1 MEGRPMKTQPLPVI
15 RSPRWMIDLVNPV
28 VLRVGLFPALTVLG
42 RRTGTPH
49 TVPIGGPFEF
59 EGARYLVSGRGNTSW
74 ARNLRA
80 AGRGELRMHG
90 RVEPFRAVEVIGLQ
104 RDRVMAAYRTALGR
118 SVTGFFARIPDPAD
132 HPVFRIEA
140 AEAGASAA

>member
-1 MEGRPMKTQPLPVI
+1 MNTQPLPVI
-15 RSPRWMIDLVNPV
+15 RSPRWMMDLVNPV
-28 VLRVGLFPALTVLG
+28 VLRVGLFPALTVRG
-42 RRTGTPH
+42 RSSGTPH

-80 AGRGELRMHG
+80 AGWGELRMHG

-104 RDRVMAAYRTALGR
+104 RERVIGAYRKALGR
-118 SVTGFFARIPDPAD
+118 SVTSFFARIPDPGD
-132 HPVFRIEA
+132 HPVFRIEPMEADLTA
-140 AEAGASAA
+140 A

>member
-1 MEGRPMKTQPLPVI
+1 MKTQPLPVI

-28 VLRVGLFPALTVLG
+28 VLRVGLFPALTVKG

-49 TVPIGGPFEF
+49 TVPIGGPFDF
-59 EGARYLVSGRGNTSW
+59 EGARYLVSGRGNTAW

-90 RVEPFRAVEVIGLQ
+90 RVEPFRAVEVIGSQ
-104 RDRVMAAYRTALGR
+104 RERVITAYRTALGR
-118 SVTGFFARIPDPAD
+118 SVTGFFSRIPDPAD
-132 HPVFRIEA
+132 HPVFRIEPA
-140 AEAGASAA
+140 KAQVSAA

>member
-1 MEGRPMKTQPLPVI
+1 MKTQPLPVI

-28 VLRVGLFPALTVLG
+28 VLRVGLFPALTVQG
-42 RRTGTPH
+42 RRSGTPH

-59 EGARYLVSGRGNTSW
+59 EGDRYLVSGRGETAW

-90 RVEPFRAVEVIGLQ
+90 RVEPFRAVEVIGSQ
-104 RDRVMAAYRTALGR
+104 RDRVIAAYRKAVGR
-118 SVTGFFARIPDPAD
+118 SVSSFLARIPDPVNQ
-132 HPVFRIEA
+132 PVFRIETL
-140 AEAGASAA
+140 EADASAA

>member
-1 MEGRPMKTQPLPVI
+1 MNAQPLPVI

-28 VLRVGLFPALTVLG
+28 VLRVGLFPALTVKG

-59 EGARYLVSGRGNTSW
+59 EGARYLVSGRGNTAW

-80 AGRGELRMHG
+80 AGWGELRMHG
-90 RVEPFRAVEVIGLQ
+90 RVEPFHAVEVIGSQ
-104 RDRVMAAYRTALGR
+104 RERVIGAYRKALGR
-118 SVTGFFARIPDPAD
+118 SVTGFFARIPDPGD
-132 HPVFRIEA
+132 HPVFRIEPAEVDGTA
-140 AEAGASAA
+140 A

>member
-1 MEGRPMKTQPLPVI
+1 MNTQRLPVI
-15 RSPRWMIDLVNPV
+15 RSPRWMVDLVNPL
-28 VLRVGLFPALTVLG
+28 VLRVGLFPALTVKG

-49 TVPIGGPFEF
+49 TVPIGGPFAF

-90 RVEPFRAVEVIGLQ
+90 RVEPFWAVEVIGAQ
-104 RDRVMAAYRTALGR
+104 RDRVVAAYRRALAR
-118 SVTGFFARIPDPAD
+118 SVQNFFAQIPDPGD
-132 HPVFRIEA
+132 HPVFRIEP
-140 AEAGASAA
+140 AGADLNAA

>member
-1 MEGRPMKTQPLPVI
+1 MKTQPLPVI

-28 VLRVGLFPALTVLG
+28 VLRVGLFPALTVRG

-80 AGRGELRMHG
+80 AGHAELRMHG
-90 RVEPFRAVEVIGLQ
+90 RVEPFRAVEVIGSQ
-104 RDRVMAAYRTALGR
+104 RDRVIGAYRKALGR
-118 SVTGFFARIPDPAD
+118 SVTAFFARIPNPGD
-132 HPVFRIEA
+132 HPVFRIEP
-140 AEAGASAA
+140 AEADLSVA

>member
-1 MEGRPMKTQPLPVI
+1 MKTQPLPVI

-28 VLRVGLFPALTVLG
+28 VLRVGLFPALTVQG
-42 RRTGTPH
+42 RRTGMPH

-59 EGARYLVSGRGNTSW
+59 EGARYLVSGRGNTAW

-90 RVEPFRAVEVIGLQ
+90 RVEPFRAVEVIGSQ
-104 RDRVMAAYRTALGR
+104 RDRVIAAYQTTLGR
-118 SVTGFFARIPDPAD
+118 SVTDFFARIPDSAD
-132 HPVFRIEA
+132 HPVFRIQPPEA
-140 AEAGASAA
+140 HVSAA

>member
-1 MEGRPMKTQPLPVI
+1 MKTQPLPLI

-28 VLRVGLFPALTVLG
+28 VLRVGLFPALTVKG

-59 EGARYLVSGRGNTSW
+59 EGARYLVSGRGNTAWS
-74 ARNLRA
+74 RNLRV

-90 RVEPFRAVEVIGLQ
+90 RIEPFRAVEVIGSQ
-104 RDRVMAAYRTALGR
+104 RERVISAYRTALGR
-118 SVTGFFARIPDPAD
+118 SVTSFFGRIPDPAD
-132 HPVFRIEA
+132 HPVFRIER
-140 AEAGASAA
+140 AEAEVPAA

>member
-1 MEGRPMKTQPLPVI
+1 MEGRPMKPQPLPVI
-15 RSPRWMIDLVNPV
+15 RSPRWMIELVNPV
-28 VLRVGLFPALTVLG
+28 VLRVGLFPALTVQG

-59 EGARYLVSGRGNTSW
+59 EGDRYLVSGRGNTAW

-90 RVEPFRAVEVIGLQ
+90 RVQPFRADEVIGSQ
-104 RDRVMAAYRTALGR
+104 RERVVAAYRKALGR
-118 SVTGFFARIPDPAD
+118 SVTGFFARIPDAAN
-132 HPVFRIEA
+132 HPVFRIEPL
-140 AEAGASAA
+140 EADSSAA

>member
-1 MEGRPMKTQPLPVI
+1 MKTQPLPVI

-28 VLRVGLFPALTVLG
+28 VLWVGLFPALTVKG
-42 RRTGTPH
+42 RHTGTPH

-59 EGARYLVSGRGNTSW
+59 EGARYLVSGRGNTGW

-90 RVEPFRAVEVIGLQ
+90 RVEPIRAVEVIGSQ
-104 RDRVMAAYRTALGR
+104 RERVIAAYRKALGR
-118 SVTGFFARIPDPAD
+118 SVTGYFARIPEPDH
-132 HPVFRIEA
+132 HPVFRIEPA
-140 AEAGASAA
+140 KAEVSAA

>member
-1 MEGRPMKTQPLPVI
+1 MNTEALPVI

-28 VLRVGLFPALTVLG
+28 VLRVGLFPALTVNG
-42 RRTGTPH
+42 RRTGMPH

-80 AGRGELRMHG
+80 AGSGELRMHG
-90 RVEPFRAVEVIGLQ
+90 RVESFRAVEVIGSQ
-104 RDRVMAAYRTALGR
+104 RERVIAAYRNALGR
-118 SVTGFFARIPDPAD
+118 SVTAFFTRIPDPND
-132 HPVFRIEA
+132 HPVFRIETTRTDLTA
-140 AEAGASAA
+140 A